1 MDDKMKSKLFVACL
15 QLEIIDECVSY
26 IEKLQSQL
34 LVTRQYDGQSDAE
47 DEEQQQQQ
55 QQQQQQHGQQ
65 QQQLRRL
72 SSYELEDCNGN
83 VEKWSEAADGA
94 GGNVVYNFTISI
106 ICDKFSV
113 FHLRLTINP
122 NLDRNVSSSLSSDD
136 RWDCEFKNA
145 IIVIIFCCW
154 FFCHK
159 LFIF

>member
-55 QQQQQQHGQQ
+55 QHGQQ

-83 VEKWSEAADGA
+83 VEK
-94 GGNVVYNFTISI
+94 
-106 ICDKFSV
+106 
-113 FHLRLTINP
+113 
-122 NLDRNVSSSLSSDD
+122 
-136 RWDCEFKNA
+136 
-145 IIVIIFCCW
+145 
-154 FFCHK
+154 
-159 LFIF
+159 